1 MKKRLCLS
9 FIFCFGFVVWS
20 FAQNL
25 KTYQIYNQK
34 GNRNNFSK
42 MIKKLKDYDVVL
54 FGEFHD
60 NSIIHW
66 LELKTTEA
74 LYDYKKENLILGAE
88 MFERDNQMQLTSF
101 LKDELDAKNLKDSIR
116 LWNNYSTDYAPLV
129 DFAKDKNLMFV
140 ATNVPRKYAQTVAR
154 HGQDSLQKLPLDEQ
168 KWMTA
173 LPYEVDMQ
181 TPGYEEMKEMMKGH
195 AGHQIDNFVAAQA
208 IKDATMAESI
218 VQNLEPGNLF
228 LHYNGNFHSK
238 EFGGIYWYLK
248 KLNPNLKIAVVNVI
262 QSNHPKLKWDKE
274 NFKAT
279 TFNIVVPED
288 MTKTY

>member
-1 MKKRLCLS
+1 MKKRLCLGLV
-9 FIFCFGFVVWS
+9 FCIGFVFWG

-25 KTYQIYNQK
+25 KAYQIYNHK
-34 GNRNNFSK
+34 GKSKNFSK

-54 FGEFHD
+54 FGELHD

-66 LELKTTEA
+66 LEYKTTEA
-74 LYDYKKENLILGAE
+74 LYTYKKENLILGAE
-88 MFERDNQMQLTSF
+88 MFERDNQAQM
-101 LKDELDAKNLKDSIR
+101 NPYLKDSLKAKISDYEIR
-116 LWNNYSTDYAPLV
+116 LWNNYQTDYAPLV
-129 DFAKDKNLMFV
+129 DFAKTKNLQFI
-140 ATNVPRKYAQTVAR
+140 ATNVPRKYAQVVAR
-154 HGQDSLQKLPLDEQ
+154 HGQDSLQRLPLEEQ
-168 KWMTA
+168 KWMVQ

-195 AGHQIDNFVAAQA
+195 AGHNIDNFIAAQA

-218 VQNLEPGNLF
+218 LQNLKPNALF

-248 KLNPNLKIAVVNVI
+248 KMDPDLKIAVINVI
-262 QSNHPKLKWDKE
+262 QSDDAKLKWSKDFE
-274 NFKAT
+274 PT